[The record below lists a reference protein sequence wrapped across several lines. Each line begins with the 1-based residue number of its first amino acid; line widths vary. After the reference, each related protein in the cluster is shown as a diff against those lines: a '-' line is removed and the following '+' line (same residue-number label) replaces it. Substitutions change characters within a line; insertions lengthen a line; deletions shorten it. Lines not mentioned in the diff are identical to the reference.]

1 MRFRTAH
8 ADRFFDNLGMQ
19 GFDRKLHFLNR
30 NPGVALSA
38 RISVNAKI
46 TANAGEMAT
55 VRALRAFAPALA
67 VA

>member
-1 MRFRTAH
+1 
-8 ADRFFDNLGMQ
+8 MQ

-55 VRALRAFAPALA
+55 VRALRASAPALA